1 MKDNHQLLTHPQKST
16 PKMGSVSYQEALKKW
31 SERPTQLLSS
41 SQSLS
46 SLESVGRTD
55 VGRERTHNEDY
66 FSIDQQH
73 FCTPDLPD
81 GGYRGL
87 YILCDGM
94 GGMAKGEVAS
104 ELATKTLRSYLN
116 SRWQRHLPTE
126 IGLELAMNSANKAVY
141 ERNQREQRAGSGRM
155 GTTAVVM
162 MVNNSH
168 IRYVHIGD
176 SRLYRLTRQGLQQ
189 LTTDHNA
196 YQRALQRGYSLEE
209 AQAYG
214 PQLTKALGPWS
225 GESLRP
231 QSQTLAVEEDTVFLL
246 CSDGLSDH
254 DLLENHTHSHLMGL
268 LDFRTDLA
276 HGIDQLMALA
286 NQKNGHDN
294 ITAVAV
300 RLRPQQS
307 SV

>member
-1 MKDNHQLLTHPQKST
+1 MTKTGGVP
-16 PKMGSVSYQEALKKW
+16 YQEALRKW
-31 SERPTQLLSS
+31 SERPTQLLSP
-41 SQSLS
+41 SQPLL

-66 FSIDQQH
+66 FSIDQQY
-73 FCTPDLPD
+73 FNTPDLPD
-81 GGYRGL
+81 GQHRGL

-126 IGLELAMNSANKAVY
+126 IGLELAINAANKAVY

-155 GTTAVVM
+155 GTTAVVV
-162 MVNNSH
+162 MVCNSH

-176 SRLYRLTRQGLQQ
+176 SRLYQLTRQNGLQQ

-196 YQRALQRGYSLEE
+196 YQRALHRGYSPEE

-225 GESLRP
+225 GEFLHP
-231 QSQTLAVEEDTVFLL
+231 QTQTMTVEEDTVLLL
-246 CSDGLSDH
+246 CSDGLSDL
-254 DLLENHTHSHLMGL
+254 DLLEKHAHSHLMGM
-268 LDFRTDLA
+268 LDFRTDLTN
-276 HGIDQLMALA
+276 GMDQLMALA

-294 ITAVAV
+294 ITAIAV
-300 RLRPQQS
+300 RLRPQA
-307 SV
+307 

>member
-1 MKDNHQLLTHPQKST
+1 MKYNHQLLTDPQT
-16 PKMGSVSYQEALKKW
+16 YDPKTGGITYQEALKKL
-31 SERPTQLLSS
+31 SERPTQLLSP
-41 SQSLS
+41 SQSLL

-55 VGRERTHNEDY
+55 VGRDRTHNEDY

-94 GGMAKGEVAS
+94 GGMARGEVAS

-126 IGLELAMNSANKAVY
+126 IGLELAINTANKAVY

-155 GTTAVVM
+155 GTTAVVV
-162 MVNNSH
+162 MVNNTH
-168 IRYVHIGD
+168 IRYVHVGD
-176 SRLYRLTRQGLQQ
+176 SRLYRLTRQYGLQQ

-196 YQRALQRGYSLEE
+196 YQRALQQGYSPEE
-209 AQAYG
+209 AQAFG

-254 DLLENHTHSHLMGL
+254 DLLETMP
-268 LDFRTDLA
+268 
-276 HGIDQLMALA
+276 IV
-286 NQKNGHDN
+286 
-294 ITAVAV
+294 I
-300 RLRPQQS
+300 
-307 SV
+307 

>member
-1 MKDNHQLLTHPQKST
+1 MKYDHQLLTDPQTSA
-16 PKMGSVSYQEALKKW
+16 PKTGGIAYQEALKKW
-31 SERPTQLLSS
+31 SERPTQLLSP
-41 SQSLS
+41 SQSLL

-55 VGRERTHNEDY
+55 VGLNRSHNEDY

-94 GGMAKGEVAS
+94 GGMARGEVAS

-126 IGLELAMNSANKAVY
+126 IGLELAINTANKAVY

-155 GTTAVVM
+155 GTTAVVV
-162 MVNNSH
+162 MVNNTH

-176 SRLYRLTRQGLQQ
+176 SRLYRLTRQYGLQQ

-196 YQRALQRGYSLEE
+196 YQRALQRGYSPEE
-209 AQAYG
+209 AQAFG

-231 QSQTLAVEEDTVFLL
+231 KSQTLAVEEDTVFLL

-254 DLLENHTHSHLMGL
+254 DLLENHANSHLMGM

-276 HGIDQLMALA
+276 TGMDQLMALA

-294 ITAVAV
+294 ITAIAV
-300 RLRPQQS
+300 RLRPQP
-307 SV
+307 

>member
-1 MKDNHQLLTHPQKST
+1 MQDSNQLLTDPQVFM
-16 PKMGSVSYQEALKKW
+16 PKTGSVTYQEALQKW
-31 SERPTQLLSS
+31 SEWPTQLLSPA
-41 SQSLS
+41 QPLL

-55 VGRERTHNEDY
+55 VGHERTHNEDY
-66 FSIDQQH
+66 FSVDQQY

-81 GGYRGL
+81 GNHRGL

-104 ELATKTLRSYLN
+104 ELATKKLRSYLN

-126 IGLELAMNSANKAVY
+126 IGLELAINAANKAVY
-141 ERNQREQRAGSGRM
+141 ECNQREQRAGSGRM
-155 GTTAVVM
+155 GTTAVVV
-162 MVNNSH
+162 MVSNSH
-168 IRYVHIGD
+168 VRYIHIGD
-176 SRLYRLTRQGLQQ
+176 SRLYRLTRQYGLQQ

-196 YQRALQRGYSLEE
+196 YQRALQQGFTQRE

-225 GESLRP
+225 GESLHP
-231 QSQTLAVEEDTVFLL
+231 QAQTMAVEEDTVLLL

-254 DLLENHTHSHLMGL
+254 DLLEKHAHSHLMGM
-268 LDFRTDLA
+268 LDFRTDLT
-276 HGIDQLMALA
+276 HGMDHLMELA

-294 ITAVAV
+294 ISAIAV
-300 RLRPQQS
+300 RLRPQK
-307 SV
+307 